1 MRRKPPTMIDVAEL
15 AKVAPMTVSRALK
28 HDGSVSKE
36 TRAKVLAAADELG
49 YVLDSTAAGLSS
61 RRSGFVAM
69 LIPSIE
75 NANFSSTFRAMSDR
89 LNAHGLQILLGNTNY
104 RVEEEEKL
112 IGQML
117 QRRPEAM
124 VVTGG
129 THTER
134 ARKMLLSCGVPVVE
148 TWDTPT
154 EPIDNVVGF
163 SNAAASDLMVRH
175 LLDRGYKKIA
185 FIGGDALRDTRG
197 HDRKI
202 GFVKAMQ
209 TAGLDPSR
217 TVAARPP
224 ITIREG
230 ATAMAQLIEKW
241 PDTEAVMCVSDL
253 AAFGALTECQRRGIS
268 VPKDMAIAGFGAY
281 DISEHCVPS
290 ITTIDANA
298 SEIGIQTADTILR
311 LLRESGA
318 QQEIKLR
325 PKLIARE
332 ST

>member
-28 HDGSVSKE
+28 HDGAVSKE
-36 TRAKVLAAADELG
+36 TRAKVLAAAEELG

-69 LIPSIE
+69 LIPSID
-75 NANFSSTFRAMSDR
+75 NANFSSTFRAMSER

-129 THTER
+129 THTAR
-134 ARKMLLSCGVPVVE
+134 ARKMLIGSGVPVVE

-154 EPIDNVVGF
+154 DPIDNVVGF
-163 SNAAASDLMVRH
+163 SNAGASDLMVRH
-175 LLDRGYKKIA
+175 LIERGYQKIA
-185 FIGGDALRDTRG
+185 FIGGDAIRDTRG
-197 HDRKI
+197 HDRKE
-202 GFVKAMQ
+202 GFVKAMKA
-209 TAGLDPSR
+209 AGLEASR

-224 ITIREG
+224 ITIGEG
-230 ATAMAQLIEKW
+230 ATAMAQLLEKS

-253 AAFGALTECQRRGIS
+253 AAFGALTECQRRGIA
-268 VPKDMAIAGFGAY
+268 VPNDIAIAGFGAY
-281 DISEHCVPS
+281 DIAEHSVPS

-298 SEIGIQTADTILR
+298 SEIGVQTADTILR
-311 LLRESGA
+311 LLNGGA
-318 QQEIKLR
+318 QQEIKLK
-325 PKLIARE
+325 PKLLVRE